1 MKNESRISTSS
12 ESPQEQRH
20 CSDSQGYLCTYSVI
34 KQRGCN
40 ISEDSRRSS
49 KKEQKWNGDTDRN
62 LFVVYKS
69 LFLLGRSERNIGT
82 KNHPGVI
89 KNTNQN
95 LPRPISSNLRQ
106 HNEKK
111 DTIDM
116 SANGI
121 NMKSIK
127 FAILPK

>member
-1 MKNESRISTSS
+1 
-12 ESPQEQRH
+12 
-20 CSDSQGYLCTYSVI
+20 
-34 KQRGCN
+34 
-40 ISEDSRRSS
+40 
-49 KKEQKWNGDTDRN
+49 
-62 LFVVYKS
+62 
-69 LFLLGRSERNIGT
+69 LLGNIERSIGT
-82 KNHPGVI
+82 KNHTGVI

-111 DTIDM
+111 DANDM